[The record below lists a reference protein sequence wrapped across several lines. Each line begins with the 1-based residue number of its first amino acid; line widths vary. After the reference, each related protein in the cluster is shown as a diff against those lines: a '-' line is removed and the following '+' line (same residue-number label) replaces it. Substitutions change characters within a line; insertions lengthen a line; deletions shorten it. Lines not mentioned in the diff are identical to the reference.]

1 MTFRQ
6 VEIFVSVARARNFTR
21 AAETLHVS
29 QSTLSQH
36 VLDLERELGVR
47 LFDRLGRAVT
57 LTEAGRLFEEHA
69 TRIATAV
76 ASARRTIDELKGL
89 ERGSLVIGAS
99 TTPGI
104 YVLPGIVATF
114 RRRYPGIEIS
124 LRIGNSRVIE
134 ERIRADEVDLGVV
147 GGHGLGANERCV
159 AAGLVDEL
167 LLIVPPRHPW
177 ARRREIAPRELDQA
191 PLLMR
196 EQGSATRVVT
206 ERTLRQAGVK
216 FATAMELDHIEAVKQ
231 AVMVGL
237 GVAFVSM
244 HAVRGEIAT
253 RRLCGLRL
261 KGLRV
266 RRHFH
271 VIHNEARTLT
281 ASGRAFMALLEG
293 PRTLARAGDAG

>member
-6 VEIFVSVARARNFTR
+6 VEIFLAVARAKSFTR

-36 VLDLERELGVR
+36 VLELERELGVR
-47 LFDRLGRAVT
+47 LFDRLGRTVT
-57 LTEAGRLFEEHA
+57 LTEAGRLLEEHA
-69 TRIATAV
+69 SRIVTSV
-76 ASARRTIDELKGL
+76 ASARRTLDELKGL
-89 ERGSLVIGAS
+89 ARGSLVIGAS

-104 YVLPGIVATF
+104 YVLPSIVATF
-114 RRRYPGIEIS
+114 RSRYPGIDVS
-124 LRIGNSRVIE
+124 LRIANSQVIE

-147 GGHGLGANERCV
+147 GGHILGTGERCI
-159 AAGLVDEL
+159 AAGLLDEL
-167 LLIVPPRHPW
+167 LLIVPPRHAW
-177 ARRREIAPRELDQA
+177 GKRREIAASALTDV

-196 EQGSATRVVT
+196 EQGSATRLVT

-216 FATAMELDHIEAVKQ
+216 FRTAMELDHIEAIKQ
-231 AVMVGL
+231 AVMAGL

-244 HAVRGEIAT
+244 YAVRGEIAT
-253 RRLCGLRL
+253 RRLCALRL

-293 PRTLARAGDAG
+293 GRR

>member
-6 VEIFVSVARARNFTR
+6 VEIFLAVARVKSFTR

-36 VLDLERELGVR
+36 VLELERELGVR
-47 LFDRLGRAVT
+47 LFDRLGRTVT
-57 LTEAGRLFEEHA
+57 LTEAGRLLEEHA
-69 TRIATAV
+69 SRIVTSV
-76 ASARRTIDELKGL
+76 ASARRTLDELKGL
-89 ERGSLVIGAS
+89 ARGSLVIGAS

-104 YVLPGIVATF
+104 YVLPSIVATF
-114 RRRYPGIEIS
+114 RSRYPGIDVS
-124 LRIGNSRVIE
+124 LRIANSQVIE

-147 GGHGLGANERCV
+147 GGHILGTGERCI
-159 AAGLVDEL
+159 AAGLLDEL
-167 LLIVPPRHPW
+167 LLIVPPRHAW
-177 ARRREIAPRELDQA
+177 AKRREIAASALTDV

-196 EQGSATRVVT
+196 EQGSATRLVT

-216 FATAMELDHIEAVKQ
+216 FRTAMELDHIEAIKQ
-231 AVMVGL
+231 AVMAGL

-244 HAVRGEIAT
+244 YAVRGEIAT
-253 RRLCGLRL
+253 RRLCALRL

-293 PRTLARAGDAG
+293 GRR